1 MKKNSTHLV
10 GGHMSIAGGFEKAIE
25 RGEATGCTA
34 IQIFTK
40 SNRQWAA
47 KEISQDEAQR
57 FKQYKVASPI
67 SLVVA
72 HATYL
77 INLASADI
85 STRHKSIKA
94 LQNELVRCSLLDI
107 PYLVLHPGSG
117 GDQDNSAALDHII
130 NGLEEI
136 FSNYENSTMVLL
148 ETMAGQGSSCCAT
161 LEDLAYVLNRL
172 SPTVTQRIGICV
184 DTCHIFAAGY
194 DIRTPEGYKQFWN
207 TFDELIGIDKVRVIH
222 CNDSKKELGS
232 RVDRHEHIGKGQIGI
247 DFFQLLMKD
256 KRFAD
261 VPKIAETP
269 KGETS
274 ELEDDKRNIATLRS
288 AGNL

>member
-1 MKKNSTHLV
+1 MRKKAIQLV
-10 GGHMSIAGGFEKAIE
+10 GGHMSIAGGFEKSID
-25 RGEATGCTA
+25 RGEETGCTA

-47 KEISQDEAQR
+47 KNITADDAAL
-57 FKQYKVASPI
+57 FKQRKKESTI

-72 HATYL
+72 HASYL
-77 INLASADI
+77 INLASAEPA
-85 STRHKSIKA
+85 TRHKSIKA
-94 LQNELVRCSLLDI
+94 LRDELVRCDILDI

-117 GDQDNSAALDHII
+117 GHQENSVGLKYII
-130 NGLEEI
+130 AGLEEA
-136 FSNYENSTMVLL
+136 FDGLETSTMVLL

-161 LEDLAYVLNRL
+161 LEDLAYILNHL
-172 SPTVTQRIGICV
+172 SKKVAHHIGVCV

-194 DIRTPEGYKQFWN
+194 DIRDAHGYDQFWKA
-207 TFDELIGIDKVRVIH
+207 FDKLIGIDNVKAIH

-232 RVDRHEHIGKGQIGI
+232 HVDRHEHIGKGQIGLEC
-247 DFFQLLMKD
+247 FTLLMND
-256 KRFAD
+256 TRFAH

-274 ELEDDKRNIATLRS
+274 ELEDDRRNIATLK
-288 AGNL
+288 AAAKE